1 MASLGR
7 LKSAI
12 FDREERK
19 MQYQSHI
26 QGLNAY
32 DRHKKFMKDYV
43 QFYGHQ
49 KNVDNSLPI
58 KTDKDT
64 LREGYRFI
72 LSEEDDMDS
81 TWEKRL
87 VKRYYDKLF
96 KEYCIADMTQ
106 YKKCKACT
114 LVTQKRTTI
123 NDMAVVHFQWQDD
136 EWMPNQFF
144 FLLKSS
150 VVLDMNPILQGYIL
164 LQIGLRWR
172 TEKEVISGKGQF
184 ICGSRHC
191 DEKHGLGSYEVNFS
205 YVEAG
210 EQKQA
215 LVKLVACK
223 RCAEKLAYKR
233 LKEKEKEKEGD
244 PYGEKEI
251 KLKDRDKRK
260 REHEESDDTSE
271 DEAKKDRRKK
281 KDRKGASSRSSG
293 NNGEGFEE
301 FLEGMFP

>member
-26 QGLNAY
+26 RGLNAY

-43 QFYGHQ
+43 KFYGHE
-49 KNVDNSLPI
+49 KNVDSSLPI

-96 KEYCIADMTQ
+96 KEYCIADMTH
-106 YKKCKACT
+106 YKKGK
-114 LVTQKRTTI
+114 
-123 NDMAVVHFQWQDD
+123 
-136 EWMPNQFF
+136 
-144 FLLKSS
+144 
-150 VVLDMNPILQGYIL
+150 
-164 LQIGLRWR
+164 IGLRWR

-184 ICGSRHC
+184 ICGNRHC
-191 DEKHGLGSYEVNFS
+191 DEKYGLGSYEVNFS

-233 LKEKEKEKEGD
+233 QKEKEKENELS
-244 PYGEKEI
+244 GEKEI
-251 KLKDRDKRK
+251 ELKDSDKRK
-260 REHEESDDTSE
+260 RKHEQNDDTSE
-271 DEAKKDRRKK
+271 DEDEKYRRKK
-281 KDRKGASSRSSG
+281 KDRSGASSRSSG
-293 NNGEGFEE
+293 NNDEGFEE
-301 FLEGMFP
+301 YLEGMFL

>member
-26 QGLNAY
+26 RGLNAY
-32 DRHKKFMKDYV
+32 NRHKKFMKDYV
-43 QFYGHQ
+43 QFYGHE

-64 LREGYRFI
+64 LREGYRI
-72 LSEEDDMDS
+72 DQCLYN
-81 TWEKRL
+81 WEL
-87 VKRYYDKLF
+87 
-96 KEYCIADMTQ
+96 YCIADMTQ
-106 YKKCKACT
+106 YKK
-114 LVTQKRTTI
+114 
-123 NDMAVVHFQWQDD
+123 
-136 EWMPNQFF
+136 
-144 FLLKSS
+144 
-150 VVLDMNPILQGYIL
+150 
-164 LQIGLRWR
+164 
-172 TEKEVISGKGQF
+172 GK
-184 ICGSRHC
+184 
-191 DEKHGLGSYEVNFS
+191 VNFS

-233 LKEKEKEKEGD
+233 QREKEKEKEKELS
-244 PYGEKEI
+244 GEKEI
-251 KLKDRDKRK
+251 ELKDRDKRK
-260 REHEESDDTSE
+260 REHEESDDTSD
-271 DEAKKDRRKK
+271 DESEKDRRKR

-293 NNGEGFEE
+293 NNDEGFEE

>member
-26 QGLNAY
+26 RGLNAY
-32 DRHKKFMKDYV
+32 HRHKKFMKDYV
-43 QFYGHQ
+43 QFYGHE

-87 VKRYYDKLF
+87 
-96 KEYCIADMTQ
+96 
-106 YKKCKACT
+106 
-114 LVTQKRTTI
+114 
-123 NDMAVVHFQWQDD
+123 
-136 EWMPNQFF
+136 
-144 FLLKSS
+144 
-150 VVLDMNPILQGYIL
+150 
-164 LQIGLRWR
+164 IGLRWR

-184 ICGSRHC
+184 ICGNRHC

-233 LKEKEKEKEGD
+233 LKEKEKEKEED

-251 KLKDRDKRK
+251 ELKDRDKRK

-281 KDRKGASSRSSG
+281 KDWKGASSRSSG
-293 NNGEGFEE
+293 NKDEGFEE

>member
-26 QGLNAY
+26 RGLNAY
-32 DRHKKFMKDYV
+32 DRHKKFMKDYA
-43 QFYGHQ
+43 QFYGYE
-49 KNVDNSLPI
+49 KDVDNSAPI

-81 TWEKRL
+81 TWERRL
-87 VKRYYDKLF
+87 VKHWIEMENRKGGD
-96 KEYCIADMTQ
+96 I
-106 YKKCKACT
+106 
-114 LVTQKRTTI
+114 
-123 NDMAVVHFQWQDD
+123 WQRSRVPHQLRSLPLCSTRA
-136 EWMPNQFF
+136 W
-144 FLLKSS
+144 LK
-150 VVLDMNPILQGYIL
+150 
-164 LQIGLRWR
+164 
-172 TEKEVISGKGQF
+172 T
-184 ICGSRHC
+184 
-191 DEKHGLGSYEVNFS
+191 VNFS

-233 LKEKEKEKEGD
+233 QKEKEKEKENELSGA
-244 PYGEKEI
+244 KEI
-251 KLKDRDKRK
+251 ELNDKDKRK
-260 REHEESDDTSE
+260 RQ
-271 DEAKKDRRKK
+271 
-281 KDRKGASSRSSG
+281 
-293 NNGEGFEE
+293 
-301 FLEGMFP
+301 L

>member
-26 QGLNAY
+26 RGLNAY
-32 DRHKKFMKDYV
+32 DRHKKFMNDYA
-43 QFYGHQ
+43 QFYGYG
-49 KNVDNSLPI
+49 KNVDNSVPI

-106 YKKCKACT
+106 YKRGKFGQ
-114 LVTQKRTTI
+114 LFYFMIQI
-123 NDMAVVHFQWQDD
+123 NV
-136 EWMPNQFF
+136 N
-144 FLLKSS
+144 SS
-150 VVLDMNPILQGYIL
+150 AMTRIC
-164 LQIGLRWR
+164 
-172 TEKEVISGKGQF
+172 SFAGQF
-184 ICGSRHC
+184 ICGNRHC

-233 LKEKEKEKEGD
+233 QKEKEKEKDDELS
-244 PYGEKEI
+244 GEKEI
-251 KLKDRDKRK
+251 ELKDKEKRK
-260 REHEESDDTSE
+260 REHVESDDTSE
-271 DEAKKDRRKK
+271 DEAKEYTRKK
-281 KDRKGASSRSSG
+281 KDRKGASSRNSG
-293 NNGEGFEE
+293 HTDEGFEE

>member
-1 MASLGR
+1 MLTW
-7 LKSAI
+7 
-12 FDREERK
+12 
-19 MQYQSHI
+19 QYQSHI
-26 QGLNAY
+26 RGLNAY

-43 QFYGHQ
+43 QFYGHE

-87 VKRYYDKLF
+87 
-96 KEYCIADMTQ
+96 
-106 YKKCKACT
+106 
-114 LVTQKRTTI
+114 
-123 NDMAVVHFQWQDD
+123 
-136 EWMPNQFF
+136 
-144 FLLKSS
+144 
-150 VVLDMNPILQGYIL
+150 
-164 LQIGLRWR
+164 IGLRWR

-184 ICGSRHC
+184 ICGNRHC

-223 RCAEKLAYKR
+223 GCAEKLAYKR
-233 LKEKEKEKEGD
+233 LKEKEKEKQED

-251 KLKDRDKRK
+251 ELKDRDKRK

-293 NNGEGFEE
+293 NNDEGFEE

>member
-26 QGLNAY
+26 RGLNAY
-32 DRHKKFMKDYV
+32 HRHKKFMKDYV
-43 QFYGHQ
+43 QFYGHE

-106 YKKCKACT
+106 YKKCK
-114 LVTQKRTTI
+114 
-123 NDMAVVHFQWQDD
+123 
-136 EWMPNQFF
+136 
-144 FLLKSS
+144 
-150 VVLDMNPILQGYIL
+150 
-164 LQIGLRWR
+164 IGLRWR

-184 ICGSRHC
+184 ICGNRHC

-233 LKEKEKEKEGD
+233 LKEKEKEKEED

-251 KLKDRDKRK
+251 ELKDRDKRK

-281 KDRKGASSRSSG
+281 KDWKGASSRSSG
-293 NNGEGFEE
+293 NKDEGFEE

>member
-12 FDREERK
+12 FDKEEKK

-26 QGLNAY
+26 RGLNAY
-32 DRHKKFMKDYV
+32 DRHQKFMKDYV
-43 QFYGHQ
+43 QFYGHG

-96 KEYCIADMTQ
+96 KEYCIADMSQ
-106 YKKCKACT
+106 YKKGK
-114 LVTQKRTTI
+114 V
-123 NDMAVVHFQWQDD
+123 
-136 EWMPNQFF
+136 
-144 FLLKSS
+144 
-150 VVLDMNPILQGYIL
+150 
-164 LQIGLRWR
+164 GLRWR

-184 ICGSRHC
+184 ICGNRHC

-205 YVEAG
+205 YVEEG

-233 LKEKEKEKEGD
+233 QKEKEKEKQLSDERGI
-244 PYGEKEI
+244 ELKE
-251 KLKDRDKRK
+251 RDKRK
-260 REHEESDDTSE
+260 RDHEESDDTSQ
-271 DEAKKDRRKK
+271 DELDEKRGRKRKDQ
-281 KDRKGASSRSSG
+281 KGTSSRNQG
-293 NNGEGFEE
+293 NKDDGFEE
-301 FLEGMFP
+301 FLEGLFP

>member
-1 MASLGR
+1 MISIMHFLCATDICLY
-7 LKSAI
+7 L
-12 FDREERK
+12 
-19 MQYQSHI
+19 
-26 QGLNAY
+26 LT
-32 DRHKKFMKDYV
+32 V
-43 QFYGHQ
+43 QFYGHE

-106 YKKCKACT
+106 YKKCK
-114 LVTQKRTTI
+114 
-123 NDMAVVHFQWQDD
+123 
-136 EWMPNQFF
+136 
-144 FLLKSS
+144 
-150 VVLDMNPILQGYIL
+150 
-164 LQIGLRWR
+164 IGLRWR

-184 ICGSRHC
+184 ICGNRRC

-215 LVKLVACK
+215 LVQLVACK

-251 KLKDRDKRK
+251 ELKDRDKRK
-260 REHEESDDTSE
+260 REHEGSDDTSE

-281 KDRKGASSRSSG
+281 KGTADWIRLLYWSCTLLGWGSG
-293 NNGEGFEE
+293 V
-301 FLEGMFP
+301 

>member
-1 MASLGR
+1 
-7 LKSAI
+7 
-12 FDREERK
+12 

-26 QGLNAY
+26 RGLNAY

-43 QFYGHQ
+43 QFYGHE

-106 YKKCKACT
+106 YKKGK
-114 LVTQKRTTI
+114 
-123 NDMAVVHFQWQDD
+123 
-136 EWMPNQFF
+136 
-144 FLLKSS
+144 
-150 VVLDMNPILQGYIL
+150 
-164 LQIGLRWR
+164 IGLRWR

-184 ICGSRHC
+184 ICGNRHC
-191 DEKHGLGSYEVNFS
+191 DAKHGLGSYEVNFS

-223 RCAEKLAYKR
+223 GCAEKLAYKR
-233 LKEKEKEKEGD
+233 KKEKEREQEKE
-244 PYGEKEI
+244 PYGENEI
-251 KLKDRDKRK
+251 ELKDRDKRK

-271 DEAKKDRRKK
+271 DEAEKDRRMK
-281 KDRKGASSRSSG
+281 KDRKGTSRSSG
-293 NNGEGFEE
+293 NIDEGFEE

>member
-1 MASLGR
+1 MASSLGR
-7 LKSAI
+7 LKASI
-12 FDREERK
+12 FDKEERK

-26 QGLNAY
+26 RGLNAY

-43 QFYGHQ
+43 QFYGHD
-49 KNVDNSLPI
+49 KNVDNSVPI

-87 VKRYYDKLF
+87 
-96 KEYCIADMTQ
+96 
-106 YKKCKACT
+106 
-114 LVTQKRTTI
+114 
-123 NDMAVVHFQWQDD
+123 
-136 EWMPNQFF
+136 
-144 FLLKSS
+144 
-150 VVLDMNPILQGYIL
+150 
-164 LQIGLRWR
+164 IGLRWR

-184 ICGSRHC
+184 ICGNRIC
-191 DEKHGLGSYEVNFS
+191 DEKNGLGSYEVNFS
-205 YVEAG
+205 YFEAG

-233 LKEKEKEKEGD
+233 QKEKEKEKEKELS
-244 PYGEKEI
+244 GEKEMD
-251 KLKDRDKRK
+251 LKERDKRK
-260 REHEESDDTSE
+260 REHDGSEDTSDDEPTEKYSG
-271 DEAKKDRRKK
+271 RR
-281 KDRKGASSRSSG
+281 KDRKRSSTRKMS
-293 NNGEGFEE
+293 NNDEGFEE

>member
-12 FDREERK
+12 FDREERR

-26 QGLNAY
+26 RGLNAY

-43 QFYGHQ
+43 QFYGHG
-49 KNVDNSLPI
+49 KNVDDSLPI

-72 LSEEDDMDS
+72 LTEEDDMDS

-106 YKKCKACT
+106 YKKGK
-114 LVTQKRTTI
+114 
-123 NDMAVVHFQWQDD
+123 
-136 EWMPNQFF
+136 
-144 FLLKSS
+144 
-150 VVLDMNPILQGYIL
+150 
-164 LQIGLRWR
+164 IGLRWR

-184 ICGSRHC
+184 ICGNRHC

-223 RCAEKLAYKR
+223 GCAEKLAYKR
-233 LKEKEKEKEGD
+233 LKEKEKEKEAD

-251 KLKDRDKRK
+251 ELKDRDKRK

-293 NNGEGFEE
+293 NNDEGFEE

>member
-1 MASLGR
+1 MASSLGR
-7 LKSAI
+7 LKSSI
-12 FDREERK
+12 FDKEERK

-26 QGLNAY
+26 RGLNAY

-43 QFYGHQ
+43 QFYGHG
-49 KNVDNSLPI
+49 KDADNSVPI

-72 LSEEDDMDS
+72 FSEEDDMDS

-96 KEYCIADMTQ
+96 KEYCIADMSQ
-106 YKKCKACT
+106 YKKGK
-114 LVTQKRTTI
+114 
-123 NDMAVVHFQWQDD
+123 
-136 EWMPNQFF
+136 
-144 FLLKSS
+144 
-150 VVLDMNPILQGYIL
+150 
-164 LQIGLRWR
+164 IGLRWR

-184 ICGSRHC
+184 ICGNRIC
-191 DEKHGLGSYEVNFS
+191 DEKNGLGSYEVNFS
-205 YVEAG
+205 YIEAG

-233 LKEKEKEKEGD
+233 QKEKEKELS
-244 PYGEKEI
+244 GEKEME
-251 KLKDRDKRK
+251 LKQRDKRK
-260 REHEESDDTSE
+260 RDHEGSEETEDASE
-271 DEAKKDRRKK
+271 DESTEKYTRRT
-281 KDRKGASSRSSG
+281 KDRKRSSTRKMS
-293 NNGEGFEE
+293 NTDEGFEE

>member
-1 MASLGR
+1 MASLGQ

-26 QGLNAY
+26 RGLNAY
-32 DRHKKFMKDYV
+32 DRHKKFMKDYA
-43 QFYGHQ
+43 QFYGHE

-64 LREGYRFI
+64 LREGYR
-72 LSEEDDMDS
+72 
-81 TWEKRL
+81 
-87 VKRYYDKLF
+87 
-96 KEYCIADMTQ
+96 YCIADMTQ
-106 YKKCKACT
+106 YKKGK
-114 LVTQKRTTI
+114 
-123 NDMAVVHFQWQDD
+123 
-136 EWMPNQFF
+136 
-144 FLLKSS
+144 
-150 VVLDMNPILQGYIL
+150 
-164 LQIGLRWR
+164 IGLRWR

-184 ICGSRHC
+184 ICGNRHC

-223 RCAEKLAYKR
+223 SLIVVHYERCAEKLAYKR
-233 LKEKEKEKEGD
+233 QKEKERGKEKELS
-244 PYGEKEI
+244 GEKEI
-251 KLKDRDKRK
+251 ELKDMDKRK
-260 REHEESDDTSE
+260 REHEESDATSD
-271 DEAKKDRRKK
+271 DEVEKDRRKK

-293 NNGEGFEE
+293 NNDEGFEE